1 MNNYYKN
8 HYNFNILNMHCDENF
23 KDPKIL
29 KIGGSFRSID
39 KNPVKRALLGEVI
52 RDEEILI
59 KYNKKILYLLIYATP
74 FTDETGK
81 ISNAIIFIND
91 ISELRNAE
99 KNKLKTFQEK
109 ILLLERKRIAREL
122 HDSVSQYLF
131 SSNLLSESILKSW
144 NKKPEDALK
153 NLEIIKNLNTAASSE
168 IRILLTN
175 LMPEKISKINLI
187 ELIETLL
194 NSFKKRPE
202 IKTDFIYDG
211 NYNFT
216 DKIKLEVYYITQ
228 EILNNI
234 LKHSEASQVN
244 VRLKLYRKNLEMIV
258 SDNGKGFNLK
268 DKKTSRRFGINIM
281 RERVKI
287 INASLD
293 ITSSPGHGTTV
304 ILSKKS

>member
-1 MNNYYKN
+1 
-8 HYNFNILNMHCDENF
+8 
-23 KDPKIL
+23 
-29 KIGGSFRSID
+29 
-39 KNPVKRALLGEVI
+39 
-52 RDEEILI
+52 
-59 KYNKKILYLLIYATP
+59 
-74 FTDETGK
+74 
-81 ISNAIIFIND
+81 
-91 ISELRNAE
+91 
-99 KNKLKTFQEK
+99 
-109 ILLLERKRIAREL
+109 LLERKRIAREL

-131 SSNLLSESILKSW
+131 SSSLLSESILKSW

-153 NLEIIKNLNTAASSE
+153 NLGIIRNLNAAAFSD

-234 LKHSEASQVN
+234 LKHAEASQVN
-244 VRLKLYRKNLEMIV
+244 VSLKLYRKNLELII